1 MKTRKKLLLALLSAT
16 CVTAG
21 AFGLAACGSKPS
33 ANDTRDPD
41 IVAVYTAYVA
51 SAEANNETVLTYEQ
65 WLETVK
71 GAAGTDGV
79 DGATWLSGAADPV
92 ATAGKV
98 GDFYLNT
105 ATFDVF
111 KKGTDGWGTSICN
124 LKGADGTASKGEDG
138 ATWLSGEDAP
148 AATAGKEGDFYLDTK
163 TSDVY
168 KKTAEGWGTPIC
180 NLTGA
185 TGATGGT
192 GAAGAAGVGIA
203 GVTLNADNKL
213 EITFTKPLDS
223 DDPTSNKV
231 IIDLP
236 EAFFHKHTYSD
247 NKYDD
252 LLVAPGATTSGLAYK
267 VCTGTVDGDACG
279 HIELVA
285 LPELGDGTE
294 AHPYLINYNFAEAE
308 NSVYQTLIPESQ
320 TLYYA
325 FMPEEDGYFYV
336 TTPTSVDD
344 WYGSLYYACEFNVRN
359 GSTSFTQTD
368 SQSYLPSQCTVK
380 AGQPVTIFEVK
391 RSSKYGGFTGT
402 DDQRYVE
409 FAFFATG
416 TEKEYS
422 VTVTDPEG
430 NPSAGAVVEVY
441 TYNEGD
447 YTPVADV
454 AAVTTGED
462 GVAKFNLPMGDY
474 YFSVTPTDTDTY
486 KTITVNS
493 RKAHINL
500 RPDNFN
506 ATVALE
512 EIILPVKNGDALKAG
527 QKYSFAI
534 AGINTKTYA
543 LKVSGGKFYSTQFI
557 VPEWSIVENIIG
569 ADGSVLSVGE
579 FSESIDCKVTDG
591 VVKEIANLSSQ
602 TVGADIQLVFKVSE
616 DCTLTIDDGTGG
628 TDETT
633 ITEAGEYTTLEVGV
647 EYTIQISGNFSL
659 TVSTGN
665 LTDVVLT
672 YVAFEENMV
681 QELVTATGVR
691 GSYGSSYIPENGYN
705 HVDPDDENHNSCT
718 VKTINITFDEFTADY
733 VSDVS
738 VTFKIS
744 EECTVKIEALA

>member
-192 GAAGAAGVGIA
+192 GAAGVGIA

-325 FMPEEDGYFYV
+325 FMPEADGYFYV
-336 TTPTSVDD
+336 TTFWTVDEYGYLDTNACNFTVTNGAVTYDQNDTS
-344 WYGSLYYACEFNVRN
+344 SIFTAPRCE
-359 GSTSFTQTD
+359 
-368 SQSYLPSQCTVK
+368 VK
-380 AGQPVTIFEVK
+380 AGQKVTIQGSW
-391 RSSKYGGFTGT
+391 RKYGATFE
-402 DDQRYVE
+402 DAQRYIDFTYYKKDVNQ
-409 FAFFATG
+409 
-416 TEKEYS
+416 EYA
-422 VTVTDPEG
+422 VKVTD
-430 NPSAGAVVEVY
+430 SAG
-441 TYNEGD
+441 
-447 YTPVADV
+447 TPVAGASVKAYTYDGTSYAEV
-454 AAVTTGED
+454 AGVSGTTD
-462 GVAKFNLPMGDY
+462 ASGVAKLNLPVNDY
-474 YFSVTPTDTDTY
+474 YFSVTPSD
-486 KTITVNS
+486 
-493 RKAHINL
+493 
-500 RPDNFN
+500 
-506 ATVALE
+506 LE
-512 EIILPVKNGDALKAG
+512 A
-527 QKYSFAI
+527 YS
-534 AGINTKTYA
+534 
-543 LKVSGGKFYSTQFI
+543 
-557 VPEWSIVENIIG
+557 
-569 ADGSVLSVGE
+569 SV
-579 FSESIDCKVTDG
+579 
-591 VVKEIANLSSQ
+591 
-602 TVGADIQLVFKVSE
+602 
-616 DCTLTIDDGTGG
+616 
-628 TDETT
+628 
-633 ITEAGEYTTLEVGV
+633 EAGEYGPHIGLRPDLATTVELEAAGGGSETINSPNNDEGDFLEVKANT
-647 EYTIQISGNFSL
+647 EYTFVMSDGDERDYVIGVYNAYFDYVEVDLYGKKYVLIQNGEVADYEILATVMEFGFTVDMDPETEKVTSISGWSGTKFK
-659 TVSTGN
+659 VS
-665 LTDVVLT
+665 
-672 YVAFEENMV
+672 
-681 QELVTATGVR
+681 
-691 GSYGSSYIPENGYN
+691 
-705 HVDPDDENHNSCT
+705 
-718 VKTINITFDEFTADY
+718 ADCY
-733 VSDVS
+733 MA
-738 VTFKIS
+738 I
-744 EECTVKIEALA
+744 ALATTGGDDNIGA